1 MHVSVH
7 HIITDPQKWEQVTR
21 NMTSMVE
28 QGRLPQG
35 LKGLMYLPA
44 TDGRKADCLWEA
56 QSVAALKDFLDREI
70 GTAARNEYFQIN
82 TQAAFGLPGQE
93 ELRKAA

>member
-1 MHVSVH
+1 MYVSVH
-7 HIITDPQKWEQVTR
+7 HAITDPQKWEQITQK
-21 NMTSMVE
+21 MKTAVE

-35 LKGLMYLPA
+35 LKGLMYLPG

-56 QSVAALKDFLDREI
+56 QSVDTLKNFLDREI
-70 GTAARNEYFQIN
+70 GTAARNDYFQIN
-82 TQAAFGLPGQE
+82 ASTAFGLPGQE

>member
-7 HIITDPQKWEQVTR
+7 HTITDTQKWAELTQK
-21 NMTSMVE
+21 MMQMVE

-35 LKGLMYLPA
+35 LKGLMYLPSM
-44 TDGRKADCLWEA
+44 DGRKADCLWEA
-56 QSVAALKDFLDREI
+56 QSLESLKSFLERET
-70 GTAARNEYFQIN
+70 GTAARNEYSQIN
-82 TQAAFGLPGQE
+82 SEAAFGIPGQA

>member
-1 MHVSVH
+1 MYVSVH
-7 HIITDPQKWEQVTR
+7 HIITDPQKWEQVTKK
-21 NMTSMVE
+21 MTTAVE
-28 QGRLPQG
+28 QGGLPQG
-35 LKGLMYLPA
+35 LKGLMYLPG

-56 QSVAALKDFLDREI
+56 HSVDALRSFLDREI

-82 TQAAFGLPGQE
+82 ENAAFGLPGQE